1 MKTDLCFLK
10 GLGNQDSTALIAQR
24 VPKEIMR
31 YKING
36 RKCIPTQHICKLRIW
51 LSEEFQ
57 KAKLQ
62 TSSGMVLSNSW
73 KIDHLATANSKVLDA
88 TSETASP
95 LNWNLKIL
103 EEEWRYQI
111 IFPYG
116 YTSLSIMVDNCYWLS
131 SEKRYLCRETL
142 CWPCRQSSPIPS
154 IACCIYLSYFLLFK
168 VFQQRLS
175 S

>member
-1 MKTDLCFLK
+1 MKTNLCFLK
-10 GLGNQDSTALIAQR
+10 GLGNQDSTVLIAQR

-36 RKCIPTQHICKLRIW
+36 RKYIPTQHICKLRIW

-62 TSSGMVLSNSW
+62 TSSEMVLSNSW

-88 TSETASP
+88 TSEIASP
-95 LNWNLKIL
+95 LNWDLKIL
-103 EEEWRYQI
+103 EEEWTYQI

-116 YTSLSIMVDNCYWLS
+116 T
-131 SEKRYLCRETL
+131 
-142 CWPCRQSSPIPS
+142 
-154 IACCIYLSYFLLFK
+154 LLFQLWLATVIGCHQK
-168 VFQQRLS
+168 KDTCVSTQVDHMS
-175 S
+175 SIFTRPFHCLLYLPFIFSAI